1 MLANS
6 SKTKQTAIFFHIVK
20 TAGTTLHQ
28 IIDRHYQPDETYW
41 IGTKGHPLEH
51 FTSLSEADR
60 AKIRLLRGHMVFGL
74 HTFLPGPSIYFTLLR
89 DPVERTLS
97 YYYFIRRTPEHYCH
111 DLITSNDMSLEEF
124 LENKADDLI
133 INGQTRVLAGKKWHK
148 ECTEGAVEAA
158 KRNLREHFTIVGL
171 VERFDETLHLLKR
184 ALNWQNLY
192 YIRQNVGTNRPGMDG
207 LPPATLDAV
216 IKANQF
222 DIELYQYATELF
234 EEKIRQQGPLFALQ
248 VKLFQ
253 LVNQNR
259 TRFSRLL
266 PGRTAS
272 TTTS

>member
-6 SKTKQTAIFFHIVK
+6 SKTKQTVIFLHIVK
-20 TAGTTLHQ
+20 TAGTTVHQ
-28 IIDRHYQPDETYW
+28 IIDRHYQPDEMYW
-41 IGTKGHPLEH
+41 IGTKGYTFEH

-74 HTFLPGPSIYFTLLR
+74 HEFLPGPLTYFTLLR
-89 DPVERTLS
+89 DPVERVIS
-97 YYYFIRRTPEHYCH
+97 YYYYIRRTPQHYCY
-111 DLITSNDMSLEEF
+111 DLISSNDMSLKEF
-124 LENKADDLI
+124 IENKADILTL
-133 INGQTRVLAGKKWHK
+133 NGQTRVLAGGKWHA

-158 KRNLREHFTIVGL
+158 KRNLQEHFAIVGL
-171 VERFDETLHLLKR
+171 AERFDETLHLLKK
-184 ALNWQNLY
+184 AFNWQNLRY
-192 YIRQNVGTNRPGMDG
+192 TRQNVTVNRPRRDE
-207 LPPATLDAV
+207 LAPATLDAI